1 MGFDF
6 SKLNGRIA
14 EKFKSHKALAEHI
27 SMAPSALSNRLGGKV
42 QFRPDEIMAI
52 CAPEC
57 LDIPGED
64 IGTYFFTPKVLF
76 LEPTPQA

>member
-14 EKFKSHKALAEHI
+14 EKFGKHKALADFI
-27 SMAPSALSNRLGGKV
+27 GMAPSALSNRLSGKV
-42 QFRPDEIMAI
+42 QFRPDEIVAI

-57 LDIPGED
+57 LDIPGEE
-64 IGTYFFTPKVLF
+64 IGVYFFTPKVLF
-76 LEPTPQA
+76 LEP